1 MPEVKLD
8 AADAAELAEMLQFLS
23 QWLDRDPG
31 RLGASLTEFAGHP
44 AYGLGE
50 LHADLERFVFL
61 LGGSDGEQL
70 FGP

>member
-1 MPEVKLD
+1 
-8 AADAAELAEMLQFLS
+8 MLQFLS
-23 QWLDRDPG
+23 QWLAQDPG
-31 RLGASLTEFAGHP
+31 RLGASLKGFAGHP

-50 LHADLERFVFL
+50 LRSDLERFAFL